1 MLVEYKFNQQ
11 KESEMNHIFK
21 TVSNKALGRVMVT
34 SELAKTN
41 VVGSSGT
48 SKKVYDSNGKLLNSS
63 GLVDIVNHQYNFI

>member
-1 MLVEYKFNQQ
+1 
-11 KESEMNHIFK
+11 
-21 TVSNKALGRVMVT
+21 MVT
-34 SELAKTN
+34 SELEKTN

>member
-1 MLVEYKFNQQ
+1 
-11 KESEMNHIFK
+11 
-21 TVSNKALGRVMVT
+21 MVT